1 MNNEEHAVVN
11 TDLYSEFEKNIEKG
25 KFILAKKE
33 KFFLTTFSKLKCAE
47 YTDKMLVLGYANC
60 HFMMK
65 RIDKD
70 EITDI

>member
-1 MNNEEHAVVN
+1 MINFISIVYSAYVISMVQNEKV
-11 TDLYSEFEKNIEKG
+11 
-25 KFILAKKE
+25 LAKKE

-70 EITDI
+70 